1 MKFLLL
7 ILAALPL
14 ASTAQTLKVMTYNI
28 RYDNPSDGVN
38 AWTDGNR
45 KEKVFTVIN
54 DNNPDIFGV
63 QEALAHQVEALEQHF
78 PSYQREG
85 VGRDDGKKAGEHAA
99 IFFKKE
105 RFKLLDSGNFWLSQ
119 TPDVP
124 SKGWDA
130 TCCNRICSWVKLQ
143 DQRTVFW
150 VFNLHFDHEGREA
163 QQRSADLVL
172 QKIKQIAKKGKVI
185 LMGDFNL
192 PTEDVAV
199 QKIASQLY
207 DTQLSPTNAT
217 PAMGTFNQF
226 KTDKPLRGHINFIFV
241 SKKIKV
247 RNYQI
252 ITTRIDGLYPSDH
265 LPVITTLE
273 LN

>member
-54 DNNPDIFGV
+54 DNTPDIFGV
-63 QEALAHQVEALEQHF
+63 QEALINQVEALEQYF

-105 RFKLLDSGNFWLSQ
+105 RFKLLHSANFWLSQ

-124 SKGWDA
+124 SNGWDA
-130 TCCNRICSWVKLQ
+130 T
-143 DQRTVFW
+143 
-150 VFNLHFDHEGREA
+150 
-163 QQRSADLVL
+163 
-172 QKIKQIAKKGKVI
+172 
-185 LMGDFNL
+185 
-192 PTEDVAV
+192 
-199 QKIASQLY
+199 
-207 DTQLSPTNAT
+207 
-217 PAMGTFNQF
+217 
-226 KTDKPLRGHINFIFV
+226 
-241 SKKIKV
+241 
-247 RNYQI
+247 
-252 ITTRIDGLYPSDH
+252 
-265 LPVITTLE
+265 
-273 LN
+273 